1 MGAERRCAHS
11 IQQSES
17 VFVALGPQSRK
28 HGCPLVSTA
37 LWRNPLTQ
45 EAFIVLTTFLM
56 RQLQPPAMGPGLA
69 SQSPPASVEYP
80 ATQRKDISWGHS
92 GGRRVERTIAAQ
104 ELAGVVL
111 PGAPGLARVR

>member
-1 MGAERRCAHS
+1 MDASKGQMGGARCAHS

-17 VFVALGPQSRK
+17 VLVALAPHVWK
-28 HGCPLVSTA
+28 HAAPLVSTA

-56 RQLQPPAMGPGLA
+56 RQLQPSALGLGLA

-80 ATQRKDISWGHS
+80 ATQRKDI
-92 GGRRVERTIAAQ
+92 
-104 ELAGVVL
+104 
-111 PGAPGLARVR
+111 